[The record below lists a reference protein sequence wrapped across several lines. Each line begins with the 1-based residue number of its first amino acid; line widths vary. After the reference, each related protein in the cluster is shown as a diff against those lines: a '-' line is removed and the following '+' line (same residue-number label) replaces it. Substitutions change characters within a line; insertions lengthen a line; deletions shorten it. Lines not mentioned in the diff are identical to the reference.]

1 MVPPLKSLKK
11 GEPDRAKP
19 RKRVPCSLGE
29 DRDFILQKVAHRR
42 WPSYT
47 RTINI
52 LGVKMTIKELIDEEI
67 GKIPE
72 EKLEDF
78 YEVVKQFAQGKS
90 TEGKIG
96 ALAKLKRVKIQ
107 GPVDF
112 AANLDLYL
120 NGEKQLD
127 SD

>member
-1 MVPPLKSLKK
+1 
-11 GEPDRAKP
+11 
-19 RKRVPCSLGE
+19 
-29 DRDFILQKVAHRR
+29 
-42 WPSYT
+42 
-47 RTINI
+47 
-52 LGVKMTIKELIDEEI
+52 MTLKELINEEI

-72 EKLEDF
+72 ENLEEF
-78 YEVVKQFAQGKS
+78 YEVVKQFTQVKS
-90 TEGKIG
+90 TEGKTG

-120 NGEKQLD
+120 NGERQLD

>member
-1 MVPPLKSLKK
+1 
-11 GEPDRAKP
+11 
-19 RKRVPCSLGE
+19 
-29 DRDFILQKVAHRR
+29 
-42 WPSYT
+42 
-47 RTINI
+47 
-52 LGVKMTIKELIDEEI
+52 MTLKELINEEI

-72 EKLEDF
+72 ENLEEF
-78 YEVVKQFAQGKS
+78 YEVVKQFTQVKS
-90 TEGKIG
+90 TEVKTG

-120 NGEKQLD
+120 NGERQLD

>member
-1 MVPPLKSLKK
+1 
-11 GEPDRAKP
+11 
-19 RKRVPCSLGE
+19 
-29 DRDFILQKVAHRR
+29 
-42 WPSYT
+42 
-47 RTINI
+47 
-52 LGVKMTIKELIDEEI
+52 MTIKKLIDEEI

-72 EKLEDF
+72 ENLEEF
-78 YEVVKQFAQGKS
+78 YDLVKQFAQGKS

-120 NGEKQLD
+120 SGEKQLD